1 MGPAVSDQES
11 AMGIYDR
18 EYYRSDGPS
27 FLGSLADSGKIC
39 KWLIAVNVLLFVIQ
53 TVTRQQPRVEWD
65 DDGAPRFQAPEDP
78 VTKAL
83 DLNTEEVVYHG
94 QVWRLLT
101 AAFLHGGFL
110 HILFNMLFLWWF
122 GHDLE
127 DIYGSREFLAFYIA
141 GALVS
146 SLSYVGWQLVTGDR
160 TQALGASGAVM
171 AVMVLF
177 AMHYPHHKIL
187 MFWVLPVSIWFFV
200 LFKVLQDAYVF
211 LSGQL
216 TMVGVTAHL
225 GGAAFGFIYYK
236 REWRVLNALSWLP
249 SFSSLRRQVRPRP
262 RLRLYQED
270 VVDADVEPVPTTS
283 APASAVDEQLEAQ
296 LDAVLAKVARSGK
309 ESLTENERQIL
320 LRASEIYKRRR
331 T

>member
-1 MGPAVSDQES
+1 
-11 AMGIYDR
+11 MGIYDR

-53 TVTRQQPRVEWD
+53 TVTRQEAKWDWEEGRVVQP
-65 DDGAPRFQAPEDP
+65 AEDP

-83 DLNTEEVVYHG
+83 DLNTEEIVYHG

-101 AAFLHGGFL
+101 AAFLHGGFW

-122 GHDLE
+122 GHDME

-141 GALVS
+141 AALVS
-146 SLSYVGWQLVTGDR
+146 SAVYVGWQLVDGSR
-160 TQALGASGAVM
+160 TPALGASGAVM

-177 AMHYPHHKIL
+177 AMHYPHHKIY
-187 MFWVLPVSIWFFV
+187 MFWFIPVSVWFFV
-200 LFKVLQDAYVF
+200 LFYVLQDAYVF
-211 LSGQL
+211 LSSQS
-216 TMVGVTAHL
+216 TMVAVTAHL
-225 GGAAFGFIYYK
+225 GGAAFGFLYFK
-236 REWRVLNALSWLP
+236 REWRVVNALSWLP

-270 VVDADVEPVPTTS
+270 AEADVEPVPTTS

>member
-1 MGPAVSDQES
+1 V
-11 AMGIYDR
+11 
-18 EYYRSDGPS
+18 
-27 FLGSLADSGKIC
+27 
-39 KWLIAVNVLLFVIQ
+39 
-53 TVTRQQPRVEWD
+53 
-65 DDGAPRFQAPEDP
+65 PRFQAGEDP

-83 DLNTEEVVYHG
+83 DLNTEEIVYHG
-94 QVWRLLT
+94 QIWRLLT
-101 AAFLHGGFL
+101 AAFLHGGFW

-122 GHDLE
+122 GHDME

-141 GALVS
+141 ATLIS
-146 SLSYVGWQLVTGDR
+146 SVAYVAWQLVDGSR
-160 TQALGASGAVM
+160 TPAVGASGAVM

-177 AMHYPHHKIL
+177 AMHYPHYKIY
-187 MFWVLPVSIWFFV
+187 MFWFIPISIWLFV
-200 LFKVLQDAYVF
+200 LFKVLEDAYVF
-211 LSGQL
+211 LSGQFS
-216 TMVGVTAHL
+216 MVGVTAHL
-225 GGAAFGFIYYK
+225 GGAAFGFLYFK

-270 VVDADVEPVPTTS
+270 VDADVEPVPTTS